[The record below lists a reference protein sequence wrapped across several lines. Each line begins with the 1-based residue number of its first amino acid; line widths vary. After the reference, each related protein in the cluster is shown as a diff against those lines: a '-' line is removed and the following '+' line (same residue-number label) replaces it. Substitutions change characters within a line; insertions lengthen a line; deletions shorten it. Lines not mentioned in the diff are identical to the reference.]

1 MADFNVNGNRP
12 IASALDLRTRAETLD
27 TKTAG
32 TASEAAARRAPDAT
46 SNTLVMTDAVSR
58 LRQIE
63 EQIAR
68 VPSVDNDKVAEIRA
82 AIRDGSY
89 SIDPRMTAE
98 KLLSFV

>member
-1 MADFNVNGNRP
+1 MAEFNVNGNRP
-12 IASALDLRTRAETLD
+12 IASALDLRARAEALD
-27 TKTAG
+27 AKNVG
-32 TASEAAARRAPDAT
+32 TATDAVAKRASDAT

-68 VPSVDNDKVAEIRA
+68 VPSVDNTKVAEIRA

-89 SIDPRMTAE
+89 TIDPRITAE

>member
-1 MADFNVNGNRP
+1 MANFTINGNRP
-12 IASALDLRTRAETLD
+12 TASALELRARAE
-27 TKTAG
+27 
-32 TASEAAARRAPDAT
+32 APDAKNSGAVT
-46 SNTLVMTDAVSR
+46 DAAAKPAPDAASNTLVMTDAVSR